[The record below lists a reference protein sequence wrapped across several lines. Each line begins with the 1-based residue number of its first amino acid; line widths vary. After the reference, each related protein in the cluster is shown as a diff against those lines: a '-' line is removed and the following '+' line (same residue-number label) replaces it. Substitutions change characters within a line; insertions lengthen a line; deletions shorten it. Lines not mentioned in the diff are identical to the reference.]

1 VSGPQVVEGW
11 YGAPFSQPLARTRE
25 YIGIIRQ
32 VLRREEPVASPG
44 PHYPLPY
51 TGEGAW
57 GLGKPLKSIVH
68 PLRADLPIFMGAEG
82 PKNVAL
88 AAEIADGWLPLY
100 YSPFRNDVYSA
111 SLSNAKPGFE
121 ISQGVV
127 VNITDDIEKGLLPIK
142 NMLALYVG
150 GMGAKQRNFHKELV
164 SRMGFEAEANRI
176 QELYL
181 SGRKQEAALAVPTK
195 LADEISLVGPVARIR
210 ERLAAWRE
218 TPVTSLLVS
227 ARNATELRTL
237 ADVVLGA

>member
-1 VSGPQVVEGW
+1 
-11 YGAPFSQPLARTRE
+11 
-25 YIGIIRQ
+25 
-32 VLRREEPVASPG
+32 
-44 PHYPLPY
+44 
-51 TGEGAW
+51 
-57 GLGKPLKSIVH
+57 
-68 PLRADLPIFMGAEG
+68 
-82 PKNVAL
+82 
-88 AAEIADGWLPLY
+88 
-100 YSPFRNDVYSA
+100 VYRA
-111 SLSNAKPGFE
+111 SLSNARPGFE

-127 VNITDDIEKGLLPIK
+127 VNITDDIEKGLLPIR

-164 SRMGFEAEANRI
+164 SRMGFESEADKI

-181 SGRKQEAALAVPTK
+181 AGRKQEAALAVPTK
-195 LADEISLVGPVARIR
+195 LADEISLVGPLGRIK